1 MTDQR
6 ATRLIRTPDQREL
19 VYIKRPAPF
28 LRQAARSP
36 GKVES

>member
-19 VYIKRPAPF
+19 VYVKRPAPF
-28 LRQAARSP
+28 FRQAVRSP
-36 GKVES
+36 GKAKS